1 MFSFAAKRHW
11 FLLAAAIVIIFGII
25 SAVVP
30 GGLKYGID
38 FKAGISITL
47 GPNEGETLT
56 IGQVRDKL
64 SGLGYGQ
71 AVIQGLGEGE
81 YFIRV
86 GELSDEEQEQL
97 RGELNNL
104 GTVEEFDSVSAA
116 IATETVRNAAIAM
129 GVAIVAML
137 LYITWAFR
145 KVPSP
150 FRYGTAAVAAL
161 VFNLVVTLG
170 IFSIFGR
177 TLGWEIDPMFVT
189 AILAII
195 GYSVN
200 DTIVVLDRIRE
211 NKARGIGADY
221 DSTVNFSI
229 TETLARSLNTSITTV
244 LAVLAVYLIV
254 GGPIRAFLMAMF
266 VGIVAGTYSSIFVAG
281 TLLLIWE
288 HREWSRIIPRIP
300 LLRRHKA

>member
-47 GPNEGETLT
+47 GPKEGETLT

-64 SGLGYGQ
+64 SELGYGQ

-81 YFIRV
+81 YFMRM

-97 RGELNNL
+97 RGELNSL

-177 TLGWEIDPMFVT
+177 TLGWGIDPMFVT
-189 AILAII
+189 ASLAII
-195 GYSVN
+195 GYSVH

-221 DSTVNFSI
+221 ASTVNFSI

-281 TLLLIWE
+281 TLLLMWE
-288 HREWSRIIPRIP
+288 HREWSRILPRIP

>member
-1 MFSFAAKRHW
+1 M
-11 FLLAAAIVIIFGII
+11 
-25 SAVVP
+25 
-30 GGLKYGID
+30 
-38 FKAGISITL
+38 
-47 GPNEGETLT
+47 
-56 IGQVRDKL
+56 
-64 SGLGYGQ
+64 
-71 AVIQGLGEGE
+71 
-81 YFIRV
+81 
-86 GELSDEEQEQL
+86 
-97 RGELNNL
+97 NNL

-211 NKARGIGADY
+211 NKARGIGVDY

-281 TLLLIWE
+281 TLLLMWE

>member
-47 GPNEGETLT
+47 GPKEGETLT

-64 SGLGYGQ
+64 SELGYGQ

-211 NKARGIGADY
+211 NKARGIGVDY

-281 TLLLIWE
+281 TLLLMWE